1 MSAMDV
7 GRICLKLKGRDAGN
21 RCVIVDVI
29 DRNYVMVTGPSELTG
44 VKRRR
49 VNMNHLKPLDKVI
62 DIQRNAS
69 DQEIVNILGEDPLLT
84 AEYFD

>member
-7 GRICLKLKGRDAGN
+7 GRICLKMKGREAGK

-29 DRNYVMVTGPSELTG
+29 DRNYVMVTGPFELTG

-49 VNMNHLKPLDKVI
+49 INMNHLKPLDEAI
-62 DIQRNAS
+62 EISRNAT
-69 DQEIVNILGEDPLLT
+69 DAEIINVIG
-84 AEYFD
+84 

>member
-7 GRICLKLKGRDAGN
+7 GRICLKTSGREAGK

-29 DRNYVMVTGPSELTG
+29 DRNYVMVTGPFEVTG

-49 VNMNHLKPLDKVI
+49 VNMNHLKPLEQVI
-62 DIQRNAS
+62 EIPRNAS
-69 DQEIVNILGEDPLLT
+69 DQEIVDILG
-84 AEYFD
+84 